1 MYLILV
7 PKYRG
12 CLLGIATM
20 SHENINNKIKY
31 IYLFIYIFMF
41 FTEPKFNNIPE
52 IRKLI
57 ALVQGYE
64 LKYRP
69 ESPLT

>member
-1 MYLILV
+1 
-7 PKYRG
+7 
-12 CLLGIATM
+12 
-20 SHENINNKIKY
+20 
-31 IYLFIYIFMF
+31 MF

-69 ESPLT
+69 ESPLTQKAMESLGQDRYHFRRKFHIALQ

>member
-1 MYLILV
+1 
-7 PKYRG
+7 
-12 CLLGIATM
+12 
-20 SHENINNKIKY
+20 
-31 IYLFIYIFMF
+31 MF
-41 FTEPKFNNIPE
+41 LTEPKFNNIPE

-57 ALVQGYE
+57 AIVQGYE